1 MKTYCLFIT
10 MFAITWSNLFG
21 EIKNGYGTEIFKMR
35 DSLETLTSILDIS
48 NNLPASQKRK
58 IETKIKLLLIDIS
71 YYELTEK
78 LLDQFKIISPVL
90 YNEIDTI
97 KDRKGRAVDVYVK
110 FIPTRATPVK
120 AWGTTYMAQ
129 SARDEDTYCS
139 EYGGLTVSIKIW
151 TVNKALLV
159 LSHELGHVKYQV
171 PHLAS
176 YMEYYKEHYYTT
188 MDHSNNMGHDASDR
202 SGDSARKYEKIF
214 RKEFAFFLRMKN
226 GKIQNP
232 LVLMKEIRK
241 NLGNDNYTYGSIL
254 LTGSLRN

>member
-1 MKTYCLFIT
+1 
-10 MFAITWSNLFG
+10 
-21 EIKNGYGTEIFKMR
+21 MR
-35 DSLETLTSILDIS
+35 ESLKTLTDILDIN
-48 NNLPASQKRK
+48 NNLPTSQKRK
-58 IETKIKLLLIDIS
+58 IETKIKLLLNDIS

-78 LLDQFKIISPVL
+78 LLDQFKIIAPVL

-129 SARDEDTYCS
+129 SPRDKDTYCS

-202 SGDSARKYEKIF
+202 SGDSAKKYEQIF
-214 RKEFAFFLRMKN
+214 RKEYASFLKVKN
-226 GKIQNP
+226 GKIQSP
-232 LVLMKEIRK
+232 VVLMKEIRK
-241 NLGNDNYTYGSIL
+241 NVGNNKYTYGAIL
-254 LTGSLRN
+254 PGGLLN